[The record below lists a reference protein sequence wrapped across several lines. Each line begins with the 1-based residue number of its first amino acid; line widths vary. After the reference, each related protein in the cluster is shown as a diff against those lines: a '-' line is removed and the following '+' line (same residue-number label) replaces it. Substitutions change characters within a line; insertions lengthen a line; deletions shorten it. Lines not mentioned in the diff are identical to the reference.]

1 MKRKK
6 KQWTKFRHRVIRN
19 IAYAVLYPYIRIK
32 YGARI
37 EKFREK
43 EKRQYLIAFNHQTAA
58 DQFIVGSAF
67 KGAVYYV
74 ASEDILTNGFISR
87 LLSWAVAPIP
97 IKKQATDVGAVLN
110 CKRVAKEGGTIALAP
125 EGNRTYSGKTGYI
138 KPAIVAFVRTLK
150 LPLVLYRIEGG
161 YGVHPRWSDEI
172 RKGHVRGYVSRVVE
186 RSEYEKLTDEE
197 LLALIQKELY
207 VDESQPVESFTGKNL
222 AQYLERA
229 LYVCPKCGLSTLRTE
244 KDEITCTK
252 CGETVRY
259 LPNGRLQGENFPFT
273 TVAEWYENQCD
284 FINGLD
290 LNAFSEAPLYQDQG
304 LRISSVQP
312 YKRKTHL
319 DKNGEALLY
328 KDKIELTIAGEK
340 TTLTFEKID
349 VATVLG
355 RNKLNLYHEGKV
367 YQIKGDKRFN
377 ALKYVNLCYRYKNAG
392 KEGED
397 GKFLGL

>member
-19 IAYAVLYPYIRIK
+19 LAYAVLYPYTRIK

-43 EKRQYLIAFNHQTAA
+43 QKRQYLIAFNHQTAA

-161 YGVHPRWSDEI
+161 NY
-172 RKGHVRGYVSRVVE
+172 K
-186 RSEYEKLTDEE
+186 
-197 LLALIQKELY
+197 
-207 VDESQPVESFTGKNL
+207 
-222 AQYLERA
+222 
-229 LYVCPKCGLSTLRTE
+229 
-244 KDEITCTK
+244 
-252 CGETVRY
+252 
-259 LPNGRLQGENFPFT
+259 
-273 TVAEWYENQCD
+273 
-284 FINGLD
+284 
-290 LNAFSEAPLYQDQG
+290 AFSETVNFINNSFP
-304 LRISSVQP
+304 
-312 YKRKTHL
+312 
-319 DKNGEALLY
+319 
-328 KDKIELTIAGEK
+328 
-340 TTLTFEKID
+340 ID
-349 VATVLG
+349 LS
-355 RNKLNLYHEGKV
+355 ESE
-367 YQIKGDKRFN
+367 ID
-377 ALKYVNLCYRYKNAG
+377 
-392 KEGED
+392 
-397 GKFLGL
+397 

>member
-19 IAYAVLYPYIRIK
+19 LAYAVLYPYTRIK

-43 EKRQYLIAFNHQTAA
+43 QKRQYLIAFNHQTAA

-97 IKKQATDVGAVLN
+97 IKKQATDVSAVLN

-150 LPLVLYRIEGG
+150 LPLLLYRIEGG
-161 YGVHPRWSDEI
+161 YGVQPRWSDEV
-172 RKGHVRGYVSRVVE
+172 RKGKLRGYVSRVVE
-186 RSEYEKLTDEE
+186 PSEYQQMTDEQ

-207 VDESQPVESFTGKNL
+207 VDESQSIETFTGKNL

-229 LYVCPKCGLSTLRTE
+229 LYVCPKCGLTTL
-244 KDEITCTK
+244 KSAGDEIACS

-259 LPNGRLQGENFPFT
+259 LPNGKLQGENFPFS
-273 TVAEWYENQCD
+273 TVAEWYDYQCD

-290 LNAFSEAPLYQDQG
+290 LNSLPNAPLYTDCG

-319 DKNGEALLY
+319 DMDGRAELY
-328 KDKIELTIAGEK
+328 KDKIVLTIAGE
-340 TTLTFEKID
+340 TTELTFETID

-355 RNKLNLYHEGKV
+355 RNKLNLYHQGKV